1 VTKEEIAEQIAKLAD
16 DGFNATYETFQNI
29 ATETIQEFSDIRVI
43 KKFGSVAR
51 AFEMLI
57 RIVRTIQS
65 KSSVGDVEN
74 ESSSE
79 SAVDTI
85 FIEVPMVKEGKVVT
99 GPEYSYEEGKAK
111 IIGERVQKT
120 SSPPN
125 IALKGLIRLAKQ
137 YRIVSILAKQLEQ
150 GLDTY
155 DQLYMSAYDVQ
166 TEHDN
171 AIVMAYK
178 YKNDFK
184 PLEERNHLRDIM
196 LKLTQIT
203 KLMKGGTTVRR
214 P

>member
-1 VTKEEIAEQIAKLAD
+1 MTKEEIARQIAKLAD

-29 ATETIQEFSDIRVI
+29 VTETIQEFSDIRVI

-99 GPEYSYEEGKAK
+99 GPEYSFSGGKAQ

-125 IALKGLIRLAKQ
+125 IALKGLVRLAKK
-137 YRIVSILAKQLEQ
+137 YHIISIQAKQLEA
-150 GLDTY
+150 GVDTY
-155 DQLYMSAYDVQ
+155 DELYMSAYDVQ
-166 TEHDN
+166 TQYDQTK
-171 AIVMAYK
+171 AMTQT
-178 YKNDFK
+178 YKNEFK
-184 PLEERNHLRDIM
+184 TLEERNHLEDIM
-196 LKLTQIT
+196 LKLAEIT
-203 KLMKGGTTVRR
+203 RMMKGGTTVRR
-214 P
+214 L